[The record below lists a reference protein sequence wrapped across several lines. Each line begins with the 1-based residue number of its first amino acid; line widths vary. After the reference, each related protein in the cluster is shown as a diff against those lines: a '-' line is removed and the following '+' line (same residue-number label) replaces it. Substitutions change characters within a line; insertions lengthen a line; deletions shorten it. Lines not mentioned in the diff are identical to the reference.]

1 MTEGEEESVAWVDQ
15 FYGQERTGN
24 RYPRETGWPRRWAVK
39 IGKQARLASFIVPPF
54 VSASR
59 Y

>member
-1 MTEGEEESVAWVDQ
+1 MGGPVLQEGRK
-15 FYGQERTGN
+15 ERN

-59 Y
+59 YRSKVWP